1 MGKLSENKEIVDST
15 NYLISGSFFSWW
27 LCGSSDLFCHCWK
40 ILLVP
45 FQVFLSYHFLVIC
58 NMGVKLWTWC

>member
-15 NYLISGSFFSWW
+15 NYLILGSFFSWW
-27 LCGSSDLFCHCWK
+27 LCGSSDLFCHYWK

-45 FQVFLSYHFLVIC
+45 FQVFLS
-58 NMGVKLWTWC
+58 